1 VETDPTIFRAILENL
16 LKERIPWKEPDGT
29 TVLPDE
35 ILRDSSQM
43 NFKSQSGEEILRGD

>member
-1 VETDPTIFRAILENL
+1 VQTDPATLKAALENL

-29 TVLPDE
+29 TVLPGE
-35 ILRDSSQM
+35 IQRDSSRM